1 MSSITFQYLIPNV
14 KNDEL
19 LHIIGGMTKEFIQE
33 TFNCLAASVILLI
46 DECFDIISCDD
57 KALESS
63 AAAVFDL
70 LLHMLSSPQSS
81 VTLLRTLGGK
91 SVKCKYPLTVVFRIL
106 CQLMIVR
113 FQAQRIRWT
122 SLGQEFF
129 SLQRGIVSNTG
140 EELFFL

>member
-1 MSSITFQYLIPNV
+1 MSSITFQYLIPNF

-46 DECFDIISCDD
+46 DECFDIFSCDY

-91 SVKCKYPLTVVFRIL
+91 FVKCTYPITVVFRVL
-106 CQLMIVR
+106 LMIVR
-113 FQAQRIRWT
+113 FQAQRTLWT
-122 SLGQEFF
+122 GLGQEFF
-129 SLQRGIVSNTG
+129 SLQRGIASNTG